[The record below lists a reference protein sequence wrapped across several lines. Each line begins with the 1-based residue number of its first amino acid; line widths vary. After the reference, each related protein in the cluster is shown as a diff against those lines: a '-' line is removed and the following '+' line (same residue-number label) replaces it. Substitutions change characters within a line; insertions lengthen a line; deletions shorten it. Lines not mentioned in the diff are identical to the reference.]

1 MTEHKIKLE
10 IPNCIS
16 NPIEE
21 GVTPVT
27 KSLGSSIGNTISVAW
42 ELAFGGLDSKLE
54 KVRYKRQKDVDSFK
68 QELDSKINKIPLE
81 NITEAEMHIV
91 GPTLEASKY
100 YFEKEDLRNMFSSLI
115 ASSVDRSKSDFVH
128 PSFVEIIKQLSSVDA
143 QNIIFLS
150 KGFNDSLSFPI
161 VKYNLKTEQGSTAT
175 ILDNVLINQIEGHT
189 IDLDSVNTCS
199 TSLVNLERLGLIY
212 IIYDSWLS
220 EFDYNIFT
228 DTDYFNNIQTKL
240 TTSNTDYNSVDIQKG
255 HVRLTTLGSNFVK
268 VCL

>member
-10 IPNCIS
+10 IPDCIS
-16 NPIEE
+16 KPIEE

-42 ELAFGGLDSKLE
+42 ELAFGGLDAKLE
-54 KVRYKRQKDVDSFK
+54 KVKYKRQKDVESFR

-115 ASSVDRSKSDFVH
+115 ASSVDKSKSTLVH
-128 PSFVEIIKQLSSVDA
+128 PSFVEIIKQLSSTDA
-143 QNIIFLS
+143 ENIIFLS
-150 KGFNDSLSFPI
+150 KTFNSIPEFPI
-161 VKYNLKTEQGSTAT
+161 VNY
-175 ILDNVLINQIEGHT
+175 ILTTNTNSIDLALEHVLINQIKGNI
-189 IDLDSVNTCS
+189 IDLNSVNS
-199 TSLVNLERLGLIY
+199 SSASLVNLQRLGLIY
-212 IIYDSWLS
+212 IYYDAQVAD
-220 EFDYNIFT
+220 FNYNIFT
-228 DTDYFNNIQTKL
+228 DTNYFNDLQTQVNASNGKYISADIQEGHVKL
-240 TTSNTDYNSVDIQKG
+240 TP
-255 HVRLTTLGSNFVK
+255 LGVNFVK